1 MIHESRGAARER
13 GAVLVMSLIILFL
26 ATAAGIILL
35 RLAQVETT
43 NNVSDR
49 RSKQAFFMAEG
60 AIERGR
66 DELRIYRTANKSISV
81 VGKLQAV
88 AGTNGTINA
97 TDPTAIGVTF
107 DSTGVPTALTG
118 LGDDQPLRGI
128 TSYGS
133 GWYATLMTN
142 DLAESGGRATANTD
156 TNKRV
161 MLIGIGIG
169 PDRSIEMVEAVA
181 DTGPDMPTPPATIT
195 MLGDAPHFDAGG
207 SGAKQYFG
215 DDCRGL
221 GLSGYPPG
229 LGSFDVIG
237 VTTDAALAVVD
248 ADILGMSNSK
258 QQDINSGSAGYPGPA
273 EWGTGTTENI
283 TVSNPW
289 YAAYP
294 EFQDCSK
301 MVALA
306 NIVRDMADRIIPAPS
321 SGTVRLTGDLGTADV
336 PRIIYCE
343 GNCALRAPAVGY
355 GVLFVRGDLTFDGQI
370 EWYGQVYVV
379 GSGTLYRQGAGGGD
393 VYGSIIIANTVDDAC
408 NGTSTGGFGVGA
420 QYDMSGGGNSTT
432 GYCSYYNKLAWVGSP
447 VNLKSFRQY

>member
-1 MIHESRGAARER
+1 MIHESKGAARER

-343 GNCALRAPAVGY
+343 GNCSLRAPATGY

-379 GSGTLYRQGAGGGD
+379 GSGQLFRQGAGGGN
-393 VYGSIIIANTVDDAC
+393 VYGSIIIANTVNDTC
-408 NGTSTGGFGVGA
+408 TGTSTGGFGVGA
-420 QYDMSGGGNSTT
+420 QYDMSGGGNSVTA
-432 GYCSYYNKLAWVGSP
+432 YCSYYNKLAWIGSP